1 MKHVK
6 LFEAF
11 VNEKLDYRAIAKRV
25 MQELDKFAQL
35 HPQYQPDEVLSTI
48 EGVLKKYKSLYGGKL
63 IQKVGSEIRDELG
76 ETGNLANDAYR
87 HIKDVDHIIM
97 NALGEVDERKD
108 TKEERAGAQQV
119 RRMTRTKVV
128 PDKRK
133 EWKKGKRKH
142 KGTWESLKFKDFK
155 KSIQEKYTEDDI
167 NMSYGF
173 YGTIES
179 SGDIKLAKKAER
191 LFDEGVMALQKA
203 PYRLTEEEALDVLN
217 SVMGR
222 KAADQIIDGQANTA
236 ILGLEQYYGKKLRSE
251 IAKVQRLAVY
261 EDGRRITSKGFK
273 VSGDL
278 RKDVKEWI
286 KKNKKEID
294 KLADEDD
301 WYSIENM
308 LFSDFGVEDE
318 DDMVDLVNT
327 FRFIY

>member
-1 MKHVK
+1 MKHIK
-6 LFEAF
+6 LFEKF
-11 VNEKLDYRAIAKRV
+11 VSEKLDHQAVAQRV

-35 HPQYQPDEVLSTI
+35 HPQYQPKEVLSTI
-48 EGVLKKYKSLYGGKL
+48 EGVLKKYRSLYGGKL

-97 NALGEVDERKD
+97 NALGEVDERI
-108 TKEERAGAQQV
+108 EE
-119 RRMTRTKVV
+119 
-128 PDKRK
+128 
-133 EWKKGKRKH
+133 E
-142 KGTWESLKFKDFK
+142 
-155 KSIQEKYTEDDI
+155 YTEDDI

-191 LFDEGVMALQKA
+191 LFDEGVMALQRA
-203 PYRLTEEEALDVLN
+203 PYRLTEEEALSVLN

-222 KAADQIIDGQANTA
+222 KAADQIIDGQADSA
-236 ILGLEQYYGKKLRSE
+236 LLGLEQYYGKKLRSE
-251 IAKVQRLAVY
+251 IAKVQRTMVS
-261 EDGRRITSKGFK
+261 EDDERIISKGFK
-273 VSGDL
+273 ISGNL
-278 RKDVKEWI
+278 RNNVKKWI

-308 LFSDFGVEDE
+308 LVSDFGVEDE
-318 DDMVDLVNT
+318 DDMTDLVNT

>member
-1 MKHVK
+1 MKHIK
-6 LFEAF
+6 LFENF
-11 VNEKLDYRAIAKRV
+11 VNEKLDHSAMAQKV
-25 MQELDKFAQL
+25 MKELDTFAQL
-35 HPQYQPDEVLSTI
+35 HPQYHPKEVLSTI

-63 IQKVGSEIRDELG
+63 IQKVGSEIRAELG

-97 NALGEVDERKD
+97 NALEGVDERKD
-108 TKEERAGAQQV
+108 TREERAGAQQV

-142 KGTWESLKFKDFK
+142 KGAWESLKLEDFK
-155 KSIQEKYTEDDI
+155 RSVQEEYTEDDI

-179 SGDIKLAKKAER
+179 SGDIKLAKKAEQ
-191 LFDEGVMALQKA
+191 LFDEGVMALQRA
-203 PYRLTEEEALDVLN
+203 PYRLTEEEALEVLN
-217 SVMGR
+217 SPMGR
-222 KAADQIIDGQANTA
+222 KAADQIIDGQADSA
-236 ILGLEQYYGKKLRSE
+236 LLGLEQYYGKKLRSE
-251 IAKVQRLAVY
+251 IAKVQRLAVN
-261 EDGRRITSKGFK
+261 E
-273 VSGDL
+273 DL
-278 RKDVKEWI
+278 RSDVKKWI

-308 LFSDFGVEDE
+308 LVSDFGVEDE
-318 DDMVDLVNT
+318 DGMTDLVDT
-327 FRFIY
+327 FHFIY

>member
-1 MKHVK
+1 MKHIK
-6 LFEAF
+6 LFENF
-11 VNEKLDYRAIAKRV
+11 VNEKLDHSAMAQKV
-25 MQELDKFAQL
+25 MKELDTFAQL
-35 HPQYQPDEVLSTI
+35 HPQYHPKEVLSTI

-63 IQKVGSEIRDELG
+63 IQKVGSEIRAELG

-97 NALGEVDERKD
+97 NALEGVDERKD
-108 TKEERAGAQQV
+108 TREERAGAQQV

-142 KGTWESLKFKDFK
+142 KGAWESLKLEDFK
-155 KSIQEKYTEDDI
+155 RSVQEEYTEDDI

-179 SGDIKLAKKAER
+179 SGDIKLAKKAEQ
-191 LFDEGVMALQKA
+191 LFDEGVMALQRA
-203 PYRLTEEEALDVLN
+203 PYRLTEEEALEVLN
-217 SVMGR
+217 SPMGR
-222 KAADQIIDGQANTA
+222 KAADQIIDGQADSA
-236 ILGLEQYYGKKLRSE
+236 LLGLEQYYGKKLRSE
-251 IAKVQRLAVY
+251 IAKVQRLAVN
-261 EDGRRITSKGFK
+261 E
-273 VSGDL
+273 DL
-278 RKDVKEWI
+278 RSDVKKWI

-308 LFSDFGVEDE
+308 LVSDFGVEDE
-318 DDMVDLVNT
+318 DDMTDLVDT
-327 FRFIY
+327 FHFIY

>member
-97 NALGEVDERKD
+97 NALGEIDERKD

-167 NMSYGF
+167 NMGYGF
-173 YGTIES
+173 FRNVM
-179 SGDIKLAKKAER
+179 DAEIVKR
-191 LFDEGVMALQKA
+191 EQDAIDLFDEGVMALQRA
-203 PYRLTEEEALDVLN
+203 PYRLTEKEALDVLN

-222 KAADQIIDGQANTA
+222 HAADQIVSGEANTA

-251 IAKVQRLAVY
+251 IAKVQRLVVN
-261 EDGRRITSKGFK
+261 E
-273 VSGDL
+273 DL
-278 RKDVKEWI
+278 RSDLKKYI
-286 KKNKKEID
+286 KKNKKELD
-294 KLADEDD
+294 LLADQDD
-301 WYSIENM
+301 WDGIYRM
-308 LFSDFGVEDE
+308 LMNDFEVEDE
-318 DDMVDLVNT
+318 SDDAEDLKQT
-327 FRFIY
+327 FNFVY

>member
-11 VNEKLDYRAIAKRV
+11 VNEKLDHHAIAKRV

-35 HPQYQPDEVLSTI
+35 HPQYQPKEVLNTI

-97 NALGEVDERKD
+97 NALGEVDEKI
-108 TKEERAGAQQV
+108 EE
-119 RRMTRTKVV
+119 
-128 PDKRK
+128 
-133 EWKKGKRKH
+133 E
-142 KGTWESLKFKDFK
+142 
-155 KSIQEKYTEDDI
+155 YTEDDI

-179 SGDIKLAKKAER
+179 SGDIKLAKKAEQ
-191 LFDEGVMALQKA
+191 LFDEGVMALQRT
-203 PYRLTEEEALDVLN
+203 PYRLTEREALDVLN

-222 KAADQIIDGQANTA
+222 KAADQIIDGQADSA
-236 ILGLEQYYGKKLRSE
+236 LLGLEQYYGKKLKSE
-251 IAKVQRLAVY
+251 IAKVQRLAVN
-261 EDGRRITSKGFK
+261 EDGTRIISKGFK

-278 RKDVKEWI
+278 RKDVKKWI

-308 LFSDFGVEDE
+308 LVSDFGVEDE
-318 DDMVDLVNT
+318 DDMIDLVNT
-327 FRFIY
+327 FNFIY

>member
-1 MKHVK
+1 MKHIK
-6 LFEAF
+6 LFENF
-11 VNEKLDYRAIAKRV
+11 VNEKLDHSAMAQKV
-25 MQELDKFAQL
+25 MKELDTFAQL
-35 HPQYQPDEVLSTI
+35 HPQYQPKEVLSTI

-63 IQKVGSEIRDELG
+63 IQKVGSEIRAELG

-97 NALGEVDERKD
+97 NALEGVDERKD
-108 TKEERAGAQQV
+108 TREERAGAQQV

-142 KGTWESLKFKDFK
+142 KGAWESLKLEDFK
-155 KSIQEKYTEDDI
+155 RSVQEEYTEDDI

-179 SGDIKLAKKAER
+179 SEDIKLAKKAEQ
-191 LFDEGVMALQKA
+191 LFDEGVMALQRA
-203 PYRLTEEEALDVLN
+203 PYRLTEEEALEVLN
-217 SVMGR
+217 SPMGR
-222 KAADQIIDGQANTA
+222 KAADQIIDGQADSA
-236 ILGLEQYYGKKLRSE
+236 LLGLEQYYGKKLRSE
-251 IAKVQRLAVY
+251 IAKVQRLAVN
-261 EDGRRITSKGFK
+261 E
-273 VSGDL
+273 DL
-278 RKDVKEWI
+278 RSDVKKWI

-308 LFSDFGVEDE
+308 LVSDFGVEDE
-318 DDMVDLVNT
+318 DDMTDLVDT
-327 FRFIY
+327 FHFIY

>member
-1 MKHVK
+1 MKHIK
-6 LFEAF
+6 LFEKF
-11 VNEKLDYRAIAKRV
+11 VSEKLDHQAVAQRV

-97 NALGEVDERKD
+97 NALEGVDERKD

-173 YGTIES
+173 FRTVL
-179 SGDIKLAKKAER
+179 DAEDVKSEQDAID
-191 LFDEGVMALQKA
+191 LFDEGIMMLKKH
-203 PYRLTEEEALDVLN
+203 YRLTEEEALAVLN
-217 SVMGR
+217 SAMGR
-222 KAADQIIDGQANTA
+222 HAADQIVSGEANTA
-236 ILGLEQYYGKKLRSE
+236 MLGLEQYYGKKLKSE
-251 IAKVQRLAVY
+251 IAKVQRTMVN
-261 EDGRRITSKGFK
+261 E
-273 VSGDL
+273 DL
-278 RKDVKEWI
+278 RSDLKKYI

-294 KLADEDD
+294 QLADQDD
-301 WYSIENM
+301 WDGIYRM
-308 LFSDFGVEDE
+308 LMNDFQVEDGSEEAE
-318 DDMVDLVNT
+318 DLTQT
-327 FRFIY
+327 FNFMY

>member
-1 MKHVK
+1 MKHIK
-6 LFEAF
+6 LFEKF
-11 VNEKLDYRAIAKRV
+11 VSEKLDHQAVAQRV

-35 HPQYQPDEVLSTI
+35 HPQYQPKEVLSTI
-48 EGVLKKYKSLYGGKL
+48 EGVLKKYRSLYGGKL

-97 NALGEVDERKD
+97 NALGEVDERI
-108 TKEERAGAQQV
+108 EE
-119 RRMTRTKVV
+119 
-128 PDKRK
+128 
-133 EWKKGKRKH
+133 E
-142 KGTWESLKFKDFK
+142 
-155 KSIQEKYTEDDI
+155 YTEDDI

-191 LFDEGVMALQKA
+191 LFDEGVMALQRA
-203 PYRLTEEEALDVLN
+203 PYRLTEEEALSVLN

-222 KAADQIIDGQANTA
+222 KAADQIIDGQADSA
-236 ILGLEQYYGKKLRSE
+236 LLGLEQYYGKKLRSE
-251 IAKVQRLAVY
+251 IAKVQRTMVN
-261 EDGRRITSKGFK
+261 EDDERVISKGFK
-273 VSGDL
+273 ISGNL
-278 RKDVKEWI
+278 RNDVKKWI

-308 LFSDFGVEDE
+308 LVSDFGVEDE
-318 DDMVDLVNT
+318 DDMTDLVNT

>member
-76 ETGNLANDAYR
+76 ETGNLANDTYR

-167 NMSYGF
+167 NMGYGF
-173 YGTIES
+173 FRNVM
-179 SGDIKLAKKAER
+179 DAEIVKR
-191 LFDEGVMALQKA
+191 EQDAIDLFDEGVMALQRA
-203 PYRLTEEEALDVLN
+203 PYRLTEKEALDVLN

-222 KAADQIIDGQANTA
+222 HAADQIVSGDANTA

-251 IAKVQRLAVY
+251 IAKVQRLVVN
-261 EDGRRITSKGFK
+261 E
-273 VSGDL
+273 DL
-278 RKDVKEWI
+278 RSDLKKYI
-286 KKNKKEID
+286 KKNKKELD
-294 KLADEDD
+294 LLADQDD
-301 WYSIENM
+301 WDGIYRM
-308 LFSDFGVEDE
+308 LMNDFEVEDE
-318 DDMVDLVNT
+318 SDDAEDLKQT
-327 FRFIY
+327 FNFVY

>member
-1 MKHVK
+1 MKHIK
-6 LFEAF
+6 LFENF
-11 VNEKLDYRAIAKRV
+11 VNEKLDHSAMAQKV
-25 MQELDKFAQL
+25 MKELDTFAQL
-35 HPQYQPDEVLSTI
+35 HPQYQPAEVLSTI

-63 IQKVGSEIRDELG
+63 IQKVGSEIRAELG

-97 NALGEVDERKD
+97 NALEGVDERKD
-108 TKEERAGAQQV
+108 TREERAGAQQV

-142 KGTWESLKFKDFK
+142 KGAWESLKLEDFK
-155 KSIQEKYTEDDI
+155 RSVQEEYTEDDI

-179 SGDIKLAKKAER
+179 SGDIKLAKKAEQ
-191 LFDEGVMALQKA
+191 LFDEGVMALQRA
-203 PYRLTEEEALDVLN
+203 PYRLTEEEALEVLN
-217 SVMGR
+217 SPMGR
-222 KAADQIIDGQANTA
+222 KAADQIIDGQADSA
-236 ILGLEQYYGKKLRSE
+236 LLGLEQYYGKKLRSE
-251 IAKVQRLAVY
+251 IAKVQRLAVN
-261 EDGRRITSKGFK
+261 E
-273 VSGDL
+273 DL
-278 RKDVKEWI
+278 RSDVKKWI

-308 LFSDFGVEDE
+308 LVSDFGVEDE
-318 DDMVDLVNT
+318 DDMTDLVDT
-327 FRFIY
+327 FHFIY

>member
-1 MKHVK
+1 MKHIK
-6 LFEAF
+6 IFEKF
-11 VNEKLDYRAIAKRV
+11 VSEKLDHQAVAQRV

-35 HPQYQPDEVLSTI
+35 HPQYQPKEVLSTI
-48 EGVLKKYKSLYGGKL
+48 EGVLKKYRSLYGGKL

-97 NALGEVDERKD
+97 NALGEVDERI
-108 TKEERAGAQQV
+108 EE
-119 RRMTRTKVV
+119 
-128 PDKRK
+128 
-133 EWKKGKRKH
+133 E
-142 KGTWESLKFKDFK
+142 
-155 KSIQEKYTEDDI
+155 YTEDDI

-191 LFDEGVMALQKA
+191 LFDEGVMALQRA
-203 PYRLTEEEALDVLN
+203 PYRLTEEEALSVLN

-222 KAADQIIDGQANTA
+222 KAADQIIDGQADSA
-236 ILGLEQYYGKKLRSE
+236 LLGLEQYYGKKLRSE
-251 IAKVQRLAVY
+251 IAKVQRTMVN
-261 EDGRRITSKGFK
+261 EDDERAISKGFK
-273 VSGDL
+273 ISGNL
-278 RKDVKEWI
+278 RNDVKKWI

-308 LFSDFGVEDE
+308 LVSDFGVEDE
-318 DDMVDLVNT
+318 DDMKDLVNT

>member
-167 NMSYGF
+167 NMGYGF
-173 YGTIES
+173 FRNVM
-179 SGDIKLAKKAER
+179 DAEIVKR
-191 LFDEGVMALQKA
+191 EQDAIDLFDEGVMALQRA
-203 PYRLTEEEALDVLN
+203 PYRLTEKEALDVLN

-222 KAADQIIDGQANTA
+222 HAADQIVSGDANTA

-251 IAKVQRLAVY
+251 IAKVQRLVVN
-261 EDGRRITSKGFK
+261 E
-273 VSGDL
+273 DL
-278 RKDVKEWI
+278 RSDLKKYI
-286 KKNKKEID
+286 KKNKKELD
-294 KLADEDD
+294 LLADQDD
-301 WYSIENM
+301 WDGIYRM
-308 LFSDFGVEDE
+308 LMNDFEVEDE
-318 DDMVDLVNT
+318 SDDAEDLKQT
-327 FRFIY
+327 FNFVY

>member
-1 MKHVK
+1 MKHIK
-6 LFEAF
+6 LFENF
-11 VNEKLDYRAIAKRV
+11 VNEKLDHSAMAQKV
-25 MQELDKFAQL
+25 MKELDTFAQL
-35 HPQYQPDEVLSTI
+35 HPQYQPKEVLSTI

-63 IQKVGSEIRDELG
+63 IQKVGSEIRAELG

-97 NALGEVDERKD
+97 NALGGVDERKD
-108 TKEERAGAQQV
+108 TREERAGAQQV

-142 KGTWESLKFKDFK
+142 KSAWESLKLEDFK
-155 KSIQEKYTEDDI
+155 RSVQEEYTEDDI

-179 SGDIKLAKKAER
+179 SGDIKLAKKAGQ
-191 LFDEGVMALQKA
+191 LFDEGVMALQRA
-203 PYRLTEEEALDVLN
+203 PYRLTEEEALEVLN
-217 SVMGR
+217 SPMGR
-222 KAADQIIDGQANTA
+222 KAADQIIDGQADSA
-236 ILGLEQYYGKKLRSE
+236 LLGLEQYYGKKLRSE
-251 IAKVQRLAVY
+251 IAKVQRLAVN
-261 EDGRRITSKGFK
+261 E
-273 VSGDL
+273 DL
-278 RKDVKEWI
+278 RSDVKKWI

-308 LFSDFGVEDE
+308 LVSDFGVEDE
-318 DDMVDLVNT
+318 DDMTDLVDT
-327 FRFIY
+327 FHFIY

>member
-1 MKHVK
+1 MKHIK
-6 LFEAF
+6 LFEKF
-11 VNEKLDYRAIAKRV
+11 VSEKLDHQAVAQRV

-97 NALGEVDERKD
+97 NALEGVDERKD

-173 YGTIES
+173 FRTVL
-179 SGDIKLAKKAER
+179 DAEDVKSEQDAID
-191 LFDEGVMALQKA
+191 LFDEGIMMLKKH
-203 PYRLTEEEALDVLN
+203 YRLTEEEALAVLN
-217 SVMGR
+217 SAMGR
-222 KAADQIIDGQANTA
+222 HAADQIVSGEANTA
-236 ILGLEQYYGKKLRSE
+236 MLGLEQYYGKKLKSE
-251 IAKVQRLAVY
+251 IAKVQRTMVN
-261 EDGRRITSKGFK
+261 E
-273 VSGDL
+273 DL
-278 RKDVKEWI
+278 RSDLKKYI

-294 KLADEDD
+294 QLADQDD
-301 WYSIENM
+301 WDGIYRM
-308 LFSDFGVEDE
+308 LMNDFEVEDGSEEAE
-318 DDMVDLVNT
+318 DLTQT
-327 FRFIY
+327 FNFMY

>member
-1 MKHVK
+1 MKHIK
-6 LFEAF
+6 LFEKF
-11 VNEKLDYRAIAKRV
+11 VSEKLDHQAVAQRV

-35 HPQYQPDEVLSTI
+35 HPQYQPKEVLSTI
-48 EGVLKKYKSLYGGKL
+48 EGVLKKYRSLYGGKL

-97 NALGEVDERKD
+97 NALGEVDERI
-108 TKEERAGAQQV
+108 EE
-119 RRMTRTKVV
+119 
-128 PDKRK
+128 
-133 EWKKGKRKH
+133 E
-142 KGTWESLKFKDFK
+142 
-155 KSIQEKYTEDDI
+155 YTEDDI

-191 LFDEGVMALQKA
+191 LFDEGVMALQRA
-203 PYRLTEEEALDVLN
+203 PYRLTEEEALSVLN

-222 KAADQIIDGQANTA
+222 KAADQIIDGQADSA
-236 ILGLEQYYGKKLRSE
+236 LLGLEQYYGKKLRSE
-251 IAKVQRLAVY
+251 IAKVQRTMVS
-261 EDGRRITSKGFK
+261 EDDERVISKGFK
-273 VSGDL
+273 ISGNL
-278 RKDVKEWI
+278 RNDVKKWI
-286 KKNKKEID
+286 KKNKREID

-308 LFSDFGVEDE
+308 LVSDFGVEDE
-318 DDMVDLVNT
+318 DDMTDLVNT

>member
-1 MKHVK
+1 MKHIK
-6 LFEAF
+6 LFENF
-11 VNEKLDYRAIAKRV
+11 VNEKLDHSAMAQNV
-25 MQELDKFAQL
+25 MKELDTFAQL
-35 HPQYQPDEVLSTI
+35 HPQYQPAEVLSTI

-63 IQKVGSEIRDELG
+63 IQKVGSEIRAELG

-97 NALGEVDERKD
+97 NALEGVDERKD
-108 TKEERAGAQQV
+108 TREERAGAQQV

-142 KGTWESLKFKDFK
+142 KGAWESLKLEDFK
-155 KSIQEKYTEDDI
+155 RSVQEEYTEDDI

-179 SGDIKLAKKAER
+179 SGDIKLAKKAEQ
-191 LFDEGVMALQKA
+191 LFDEGVMALQRA
-203 PYRLTEEEALDVLN
+203 PYRLTEEEALEVLN
-217 SVMGR
+217 SPMGR
-222 KAADQIIDGQANTA
+222 KAADQIIDGQADSA
-236 ILGLEQYYGKKLRSE
+236 LLGLEQYYGKKLRSE
-251 IAKVQRLAVY
+251 IAKVQRLAVN
-261 EDGRRITSKGFK
+261 E
-273 VSGDL
+273 DL
-278 RKDVKEWI
+278 RSDVKKWI

-308 LFSDFGVEDE
+308 LVSDFGVEDE
-318 DDMVDLVNT
+318 DDMTDLVDT
-327 FRFIY
+327 FHFIY

>member
-1 MKHVK
+1 MKHIK
-6 LFEAF
+6 LFEKF
-11 VNEKLDYRAIAKRV
+11 VSEKLDHQAVAQRV

-35 HPQYQPDEVLSTI
+35 HPQYQPKEVLSTI
-48 EGVLKKYKSLYGGKL
+48 EGVLKKYRSLYGGKL

-97 NALGEVDERKD
+97 NALGEVDERI
-108 TKEERAGAQQV
+108 EE
-119 RRMTRTKVV
+119 
-128 PDKRK
+128 
-133 EWKKGKRKH
+133 E
-142 KGTWESLKFKDFK
+142 
-155 KSIQEKYTEDDI
+155 YTEDDI

-191 LFDEGVMALQKA
+191 LFDEGVMALQRA
-203 PYRLTEEEALDVLN
+203 PYRLTEEEALSVLN

-222 KAADQIIDGQANTA
+222 KAADQIIDGQADSA
-236 ILGLEQYYGKKLRSE
+236 LLGLEQYYGKKLRSE
-251 IAKVQRLAVY
+251 IAKVQRTMVS
-261 EDGRRITSKGFK
+261 EDDERVISKGFK
-273 VSGDL
+273 ISGNL
-278 RKDVKEWI
+278 RNDVKKWI

-308 LFSDFGVEDE
+308 LVSDFGVEDE
-318 DDMVDLVNT
+318 DDMTDLVNT

>member
-11 VNEKLDYRAIAKRV
+11 VNEKLDHRAIAKRV

-35 HPQYQPDEVLSTI
+35 HPQYQPKEVLNTI

-97 NALGEVDERKD
+97 NALGEVDEKI
-108 TKEERAGAQQV
+108 EE
-119 RRMTRTKVV
+119 
-128 PDKRK
+128 
-133 EWKKGKRKH
+133 E
-142 KGTWESLKFKDFK
+142 
-155 KSIQEKYTEDDI
+155 YTEDDI

-179 SGDIKLAKKAER
+179 SGDIKLAKKAEQ
-191 LFDEGVMALQKA
+191 LFDEGVMALQRT
-203 PYRLTEEEALDVLN
+203 PYRLTEREALDVLN

-222 KAADQIIDGQANTA
+222 KAADQIIDGQADSA
-236 ILGLEQYYGKKLRSE
+236 LLGLEQYYGKKLKSE
-251 IAKVQRLAVY
+251 IAKVQRLAVN
-261 EDGRRITSKGFK
+261 E
-273 VSGDL
+273 DL
-278 RKDVKEWI
+278 RSDVKKWI

-294 KLADEDD
+294 KLADKDD

-308 LFSDFGVEDE
+308 IVSDFGVEDKDE
-318 DDMVDLVNT
+318 IQDLVDT
-327 FRFIY
+327 FNFIY